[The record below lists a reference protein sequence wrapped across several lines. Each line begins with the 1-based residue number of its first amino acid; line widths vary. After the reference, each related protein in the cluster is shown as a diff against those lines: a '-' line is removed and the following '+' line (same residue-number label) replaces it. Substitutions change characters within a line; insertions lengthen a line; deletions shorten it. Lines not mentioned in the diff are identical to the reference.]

1 MTEHAVR
8 MRALL
13 HGQIVSR
20 ALCVVAEL
28 GLADELRDGPRT
40 AEELAA
46 RVSAHPGA
54 VRRLLRALSAFD
66 VFAADA
72 DGAFRLTPLGAT
84 LCEDAP
90 GSARPTALLLGGP
103 VGTAWTRLGHTA
115 RTGGS
120 AFTDAF
126 GTGFFEHLTGEPEL
140 NATFDR
146 SQAEGLRVE
155 LDEVFGAVD
164 FTPYRRIVDV
174 GGGDGELLARLLEGV
189 PGAHGRLLDLPGTV
203 ARAAGRLAAR
213 GLAGRCSL
221 VAGDFFAE
229 VPSGGDLYL
238 LSHVLHDWDDERAVD
253 ILRVCRTAMP
263 PDATLMV
270 IDLLPDGG
278 TDDSSRFA
286 AGMDLYL
293 MSLFGGDGGGERGDE
308 AVRRLLRDAGLE
320 PRSTLRLPS
329 GMGVVTAGRP

>member
-1 MTEHAVR
+1 MTEPAVR

-13 HGQIVSR
+13 HAQVVSR

-28 GLADELRDGPRT
+28 GLADELRAGPCT
-40 AEELAA
+40 ADALAV

-54 VRRLLRALSAFD
+54 VRRLLSALSAFG
-66 VFAADA
+66 VFTAEAGDTF
-72 DGAFRLTPLGAT
+72 GLTPLGAT

-115 RTGGS
+115 RTGES
-120 AFTDAF
+120 AFAEVF
-126 GTGFFEHLTGEPEL
+126 GTDFFGYLTGEPEL
-140 NATFDR
+140 HATFDR
-146 SQAEGLRVE
+146 SQTEGLHVE
-155 LDEVFGAVD
+155 LDEVFDAVD

-174 GGGDGELLARLLEGV
+174 GGGDGEMLARLLARSPEARGW
-189 PGAHGRLLDLPGTV
+189 LLDLPGTV

-213 GLAGRCSL
+213 GVADRCSL

-238 LSHVLHDWDDERAVD
+238 LTHVVHDWDDQRAID
-253 ILRVCRTAMP
+253 ILRVCRKAMAP
-263 PDATLMV
+263 EATLKI

-286 AGMDLYL
+286 AGMDLYML
-293 MSLFGGDGGGERGDE
+293 SLFGGDGGGERGDE
-308 AVRRLLRDAGLE
+308 AICGLLRKAGLE

-329 GMGVVTAGRP
+329 GMGVVTATR

>member
-1 MTEHAVR
+1 MTEPAVR

-13 HGQIVSR
+13 HGQVVSR

-28 GLADELRDGPRT
+28 GLADELRAGPCT
-40 AEELAA
+40 AEELAV

-54 VRRLLRALSAFD
+54 VRRLLSALSAFG
-66 VFAADA
+66 VFAAD
-72 DGAFRLTPLGAT
+72 DGGTFRLTPLGAT

-115 RTGGS
+115 RTGEP
-120 AFTDAF
+120 AFADAF
-126 GTGFFEHLTGEPEL
+126 GTDFFGYLTNEPDL
-140 NATFDR
+140 HATFDR
-146 SQAEGLRVE
+146 SQTEGLRIE
-155 LDEVFGAVD
+155 LDEVFDAVD

-174 GGGDGELLARLLEGV
+174 GGGDGELLARLLAGSPE
-189 PGAHGRLLDLPGTV
+189 ARGRLLDLPDTV
-203 ARAAGRLAAR
+203 ARAAERLAA
-213 GLAGRCSL
+213 AGVADRCSL
-221 VAGDFFAE
+221 VTGDFFVE

-238 LSHVLHDWDDERAVD
+238 LSHVLHDWDDERAIA
-253 ILRVCRTAMP
+253 ILHACRTAMP
-263 PDATLMV
+263 PDATLKI
-270 IDLLPDGG
+270 IDLLPAGG

-308 AVRRLLRDAGLE
+308 AVRRLLREAGLE

-329 GMGVVTAGRP
+329 GMGVVTASR

>member
-1 MTEHAVR
+1 MTEPAVR

-13 HGQIVSR
+13 HGQVVSR

-28 GLADELRDGPRT
+28 RLADELRAGPCT
-40 AEELAA
+40 ADELAA

-54 VRRLLRALSAFD
+54 VRRLLRALSAFG

-115 RTGGS
+115 RTGES

-126 GTGFFEHLTGEPEL
+126 GADFFGYLTGEPEL
-140 NATFDR
+140 HAIFDR
-146 SQAEGLRVE
+146 SQTEGLRVE
-155 LDEVFGAVD
+155 LDEVFDAVD

-174 GGGDGELLARLLEGV
+174 GGGDGELLARLLAES
-189 PGAHGRLLDLPGTV
+189 PEARGRLLDLPGTV
-203 ARAAGRLAAR
+203 ARAGERFAAR
-213 GLAGRCSL
+213 GVADRCTL

-238 LSHVLHDWDDERAVD
+238 LSHVLHDWDDERAID
-253 ILRVCRTAMP
+253 ILRVCRKAMP
-263 PDATLMV
+263 PDATLKI
-270 IDLLPDGG
+270 IDLLPDDG

-308 AVRRLLRDAGLE
+308 AVRRLLREAGLE

-329 GMGVVTAGRP
+329 GMGVVTASR